1 MRLVLLGAPGAGKGT
16 QGELLAR
23 EYHIPHIATGD
34 LLRAAMAAGTPL
46 GEEARRY
53 VSRGELV
60 PDEVVVAVIRERLAA
75 PDAERGFILDGF
87 PRTETQAKSLDALL
101 EESGRPLERVVFL
114 DVEPEVLMRRLS
126 ARRVCP
132 NCGASYHLE
141 SRPAKTPGYCD
152 ACGSRLIQRE
162 DDREEVVA
170 RRLKVYEAQTEPLLE
185 FYARRG
191 LLVRVAGTGT
201 PAEILARVKAA
212 IEEGVK

>member
-1 MRLVLLGAPGAGKGT
+1 MQLVLLGAPGAGKGT

-34 LLRAAMAAGTPL
+34 LLRTAMAAGTSL

-60 PDEVVVAVIRERLAA
+60 PDEVVIGVVRERLAA
-75 PDAERGFILDGF
+75 PDAEHGFILDGF
-87 PRTETQAKSLDALL
+87 PRTEAQAKSLDAFL
-101 EESGRPLERVVFL
+101 EESGRPLKLAVFL

-132 NCGASYHLE
+132 KCGTSYHLE
-141 SRPAKTPGYCD
+141 SRPPRTPGRCD
-152 ACGSRLIQRE
+152 ACGSELIQRE

-170 RRLKVYEAQTEPLLE
+170 RRLKVYQAQTEPLLDY
-185 FYARRG
+185 YAQRG
-191 LLVRVAGTGT
+191 LLVRVGGTGR
-201 PAEILARVKAA
+201 PDEILARIKAA
-212 IEEGVK
+212 VEEGAK